1 MVFCVYINTMSE
13 KFKFVSIV
21 KALIVRPIERN
32 YIIKMLFTRVF
43 RSLLAEM
50 QAQIRRQKC
59 YSTSIGSGA
68 RLWSRSWIGAAVLVP
83 SILSISYYNK
93 QTVRNESP
101 AESTEQTIANEGEL
115 EPKMSEARKEEMQE
129 ADQDQHQDQH
139 QENGSEGAFNPDTGE
154 INWDCPC
161 LGGMAHG
168 PCGEE
173 FKQAFSCF
181 VFSKLEPQGID
192 CIDKFEKMRQCFKQH
207 PDHYKEEFYQ
217 DEDTESQESSEEP
230 TVAASE
236 SSAETQQKEAS
247 A

>member
-1 MVFCVYINTMSE
+1 
-13 KFKFVSIV
+13 
-21 KALIVRPIERN
+21 
-32 YIIKMLFTRVF
+32 MLFNRVF
-43 RSLLAEM
+43 RSLISQI
-50 QAQIRRQKC
+50 QAQIRRQRY
-59 YSTSIGSGA
+59 YSTSISGRA
-68 RLWSRSWIGAAVLVP
+68 SLWSRSWIGAAVLVP

-93 QTVRNESP
+93 QAVKNENP
-101 AESTEQTIANEGEL
+101 VEHKEQEVTSKVEL
-115 EPKMSEARKEEMQE
+115 ESNSPYDKQEGTQEDVQE
-129 ADQDQHQDQH
+129 ANQEQQ
-139 QENGSEGAFNPDTGE
+139 QENEGAFNPDTGE

-217 DEDTESQESSEEP
+217 DDDSESQEDSEEP
-230 TVAASE
+230 ILTDPE
-236 SSAETQQKEAS
+236 SSEKTQQNEAS